1 MCVSTVSVTVC
12 VKWKLA
18 VDAQL
23 TMTVILRRVCVCVC
37 VRVCVRTQHSRDVM
51 VAHSPMLKLLCRL
64 RVSTDPRFEARY
76 AELQRKEVTGRSS
89 QHSNLDPTDLRHEL
103 SSSRKS
109 SSDTRCV
116 CVCVCVHGFLFF
128 KFVCLCVCVCV
139 NRTCTF
145 GRMTG
150 TFCVLLQ

>member
-1 MCVSTVSVTVC
+1 MAS
-12 VKWKLA
+12 
-18 VDAQL
+18 
-23 TMTVILRRVCVCVC
+23 VCVCECVCECMSVCACVCEWVC
-37 VRVCVRTQHSRDVM
+37 VSVRACTQHSTDMM

-116 CVCVCVHGFLFF
+116 CVCVCVFVSDFF
-128 KFVCLCVCVCV
+128 FVCVCAWVFVFQVCMFVRVCVCV
-139 NRTCTF
+139 
-145 GRMTG
+145 
-150 TFCVLLQ
+150 

>member
-1 MCVSTVSVTVC
+1 MH
-12 VKWKLA
+12 
-18 VDAQL
+18 
-23 TMTVILRRVCVCVC
+23 
-37 VRVCVRTQHSRDVM
+37 TQHSRDMM
-51 VAHSPMLKLLCRL
+51 VAHSPMLKLSCRL

-116 CVCVCVHGFLFF
+116 CVCEH
-128 KFVCLCVCVCV
+128 VCLCLISFCCVRVCAWVFVFRVCTFVRVCVCV
-139 NRTCTF
+139 
-145 GRMTG
+145 
-150 TFCVLLQ
+150 